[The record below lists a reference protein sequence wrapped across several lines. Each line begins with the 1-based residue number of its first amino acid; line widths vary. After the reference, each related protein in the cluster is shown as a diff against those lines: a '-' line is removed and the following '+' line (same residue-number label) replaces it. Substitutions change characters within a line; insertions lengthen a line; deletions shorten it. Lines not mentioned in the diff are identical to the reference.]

1 MKKLLIKTSYLLIIF
16 ISGIIFSSCSIQI
29 KNTTYKITYE
39 TYGGILETNINSYD
53 VTTSITLPI
62 PEREGFNFLGW
73 YEDPSFTTDAV
84 YEIAS
89 GSKGNKTFYALW
101 KPITTSKWDL
111 NKIGFNGNGMK
122 FKIKVDNIENVDPF
136 NLNYHNDDR
145 ILKQAHLKNIESAYN
160 IDIEYVQYTEEEAD
174 GPQRVYA
181 INDNYLME
189 TYLTDDIYVVE
200 TSTEYLP
207 ILNRGRSI
215 APLYNEA
222 TDFGSFKDV
231 GYVQDEL
238 VNKAAKIG
246 REVYGYNPASV
257 TPDYFLYY
265 NATKVKELNLEDPA
279 TLWLNG
285 NWNETK
291 FNEWV
296 QTAQDSL
303 KEGEHVLDIDY
314 ATYSIGATAA
324 KGSIMVD
331 YKGVLNLTKGSV
343 VNVFNQLQ
351 NFYKTGCD
359 MACGELYNF
368 ELGKTLIRTGNL
380 NLLNNSEF
388 EFEVGLVP
396 YPIADNQTE
405 FFDKE
410 NIDYSKTNFK
420 IPYTKS
426 TCYAFLNFQFTESG
440 MTPNIA
446 FNIMYDLES
455 GMIETVL
462 KPKEEV
468 YYTDVQLNNQSVLR
482 SVSNPNFMQYDGI
495 EMVIINHAL
504 KHILYNYFTY
514 CKTIVREDVDVLT
527 YLQEVE
533 DVLDP
538 EVILRQ

>member
-331 YKGVLNLTKGSV
+331 YKGVLNLTRGSV

-426 TCYAFLNFQFTESG
+426 TCYAFLDFQFTESG